1 MTQLRADMPW
11 KSVMIW
17 LAGLVFTTLSLLK
30 PAPAMALP
38 YYHTPR
44 AMAMTM
50 ANQSTVAAIPNKAKA
65 TAKDAEE
72 KAESS
77 DGNIQTKGKAKQVQ
91 TSAMNASEDLK
102 EGAKSAAKKGNQAS
116 R

>member
-38 YYHTPR
+38 YHHTPR
-44 AMAMTM
+44 AMAM
-50 ANQSTVAAIPNKAKA
+50 ANQPTVAAIPNKAKA
-65 TAKDAEE
+65 TAKDTEE

-91 TSAMNASEDLK
+91 TSAMNAGEDLK